1 MELDSGGVGGGV
13 LIALAAAL
21 WLVYL
26 IPSWLRRREYLA
38 TERNAVRLQQTLRV
52 LAETAEVPV
61 AVRAETTARSVVQQQ
76 RELRRVQASVAPGFS
91 PQTIAA
97 RRRKRTRALSSVVLL
112 GSVAT
117 IGVQLALM
125 ASSGI
130 AAGAFAV
137 LGVGGVG
144 VLTSLG
150 LLRRLAVLSRSRAVV
165 GERSALRKTTSRER
179 IEPVEIAWTP
189 VPLPKPLYLSRP
201 VMDHVVVEAEVAA
214 AELRQAAAEAEAR
227 LRAAQAS
234 VPSIERVEPVET
246 PRRLATLDN
255 DEVLRRRRRAA
266 G

>member
-1 MELDSGGVGGGV
+1 MELDSGGLGGGV

-76 RELRRVQASVAPGFS
+76 RELRRVQASVAPVLS

-117 IGVQLALM
+117 IGVQVALM
-125 ASSGI
+125 ASSGF

-144 VLTSLG
+144 VVTSLG
-150 LLRRLAVLSRSRAVV
+150 LLRRLAVLSRPRAVV
-165 GERSALRKTTSRER
+165 GERSVLRKTTSRER

-214 AELRQAAAEAEAR
+214 AELHQAAAEAEAR

-234 VPSIERVEPVET
+234 VPSIERVERVET
-246 PRRLATLDN
+246 PRRLATLDI